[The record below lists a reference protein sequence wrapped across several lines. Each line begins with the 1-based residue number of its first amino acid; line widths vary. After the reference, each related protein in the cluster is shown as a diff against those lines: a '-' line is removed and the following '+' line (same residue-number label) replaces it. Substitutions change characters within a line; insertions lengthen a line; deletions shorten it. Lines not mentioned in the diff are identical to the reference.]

1 MMCLFDNKLNHRH
14 LNIHH
19 ANNGPVTIYCLRG
32 GGFGGFKED
41 HMVFQGERG
50 TSHLQQS
57 SRGGGGAVKI
67 DSQYR
72 GIIRILQSLVRETG
86 KYNCGETHNQNLPT
100 PFPSPPQ
107 AINNARSLTPYI
119 EPDCKPRKKG

>member
-57 SRGGGGAVKI
+57 SRGGGGTVKI

-119 EPDCKPRKKG
+119 

>member
-1 MMCLFDNKLNHRH
+1 
-14 LNIHH
+14 
-19 ANNGPVTIYCLRG
+19 
-32 GGFGGFKED
+32 
-41 HMVFQGERG
+41 MVFQGERG

-57 SRGGGGAVKI
+57 SRGGAVKI

-72 GIIRILQSLVRETG
+72 GIIRILQSLVRETD

>member
-1 MMCLFDNKLNHRH
+1 MDQSQFIAWGEGGSGDLRKITWFFKGNE
-14 LNIHH
+14 
-19 ANNGPVTIYCLRG
+19 GPVISNR
-32 GGFGGFKED
+32 
-41 HMVFQGERG
+41 VQ
-50 TSHLQQS
+50 
-57 SRGGGGAVKI
+57 GGGGAVKI